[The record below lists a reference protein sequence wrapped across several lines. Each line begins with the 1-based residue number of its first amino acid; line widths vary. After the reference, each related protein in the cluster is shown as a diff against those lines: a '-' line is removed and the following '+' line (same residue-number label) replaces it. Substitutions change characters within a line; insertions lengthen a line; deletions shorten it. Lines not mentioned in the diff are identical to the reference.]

1 MLALIIIDT
10 RNVPLFSIIMQLIMR
25 TVLSMLQIQ
34 LALEVKKEK
43 ITQKILCNFWTME
56 QFLFALD
63 LNSYNEEHVRF

>member
-25 TVLSMLQIQ
+25 TVLSILQIQ